1 MCFFYLLFAKAYT
14 VVVITIYV
22 WDKVFFKKKKKK
34 DVSIASWNFVLNA

>member
-34 DVSIASWNFVLNA
+34 MYQLHHETLY